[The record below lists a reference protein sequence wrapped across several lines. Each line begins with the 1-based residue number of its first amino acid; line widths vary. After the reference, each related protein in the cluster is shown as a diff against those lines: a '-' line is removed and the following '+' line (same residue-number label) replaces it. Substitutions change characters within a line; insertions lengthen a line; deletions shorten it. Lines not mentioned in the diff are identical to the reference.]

1 MYTAENIN
9 RILSEVFGDNA
20 NFYHFFNGER
30 AEGLSVIIPSSI
42 SSFALEEL
50 IFRINEEN
58 PNEKTITEYH
68 IRKVR
73 PELIIYPKTV
83 SESIK
88 RDCFELRLVQKGF
101 YDHPKSAIFL
111 ELFKDTID
119 GLDKP
124 VFDSHDFI
132 RRLMEKH
139 PHLYANILLKNK
151 TVTNAHAEIGR
162 FLLNNSDE
170 LNIEIT
176 GERVSL
182 DVFLNNTPCALWQK
196 KNKK

>member
-1 MYTAENIN
+1 M
-9 RILSEVFGDNA
+9 
-20 NFYHFFNGER
+20 
-30 AEGLSVIIPSSI
+30 
-42 SSFALEEL
+42 
-50 IFRINEEN
+50 
-58 PNEKTITEYH
+58 
-68 IRKVR
+68 
-73 PELIIYPKTV
+73 
-83 SESIK
+83 
-88 RDCFELRLVQKGF
+88 
-101 YDHPKSAIFL
+101 
-111 ELFKDTID
+111 
-119 GLDKP
+119 
-124 VFDSHDFI
+124 FDSHDFI

-196 KNKK
+196 KNKI